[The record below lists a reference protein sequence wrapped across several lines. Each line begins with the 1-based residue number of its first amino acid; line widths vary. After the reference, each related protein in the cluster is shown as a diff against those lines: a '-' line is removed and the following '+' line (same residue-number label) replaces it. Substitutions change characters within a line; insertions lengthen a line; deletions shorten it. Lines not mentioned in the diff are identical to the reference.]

1 MKRKLK
7 SVLALLLALSMAL
20 SLLCGAV
27 WAAESD
33 ESSTPDASVQT
44 VEEVEAPAPEKEAE
58 QSAPSEVPEE
68 EKAPEEEDSEK
79 GNAPAE
85 EESPAKESSPALENQ
100 EDPEDGPKAPTYSP
114 TNLTVDPQSVG
125 TITVSWT
132 WNKPTSTGTDQWLL
146 EGRDTTLNGSWTT
159 VDSGWISNS
168 VYSRASGSGSKW
180 GDLPLISGN
189 EYEFRLCYTDLTY
202 TKRGSAV
209 QTANTTTYYNS
220 AQEKA
225 LLQEKI
231 NKYLTT
237 GLDPSE
243 GEDKVYTAY
252 YDGLGL
258 SPNQTALRYNRPLYQ
273 LDLTFTGSSTAEN
286 GDALLNF
293 HAQCASRV
301 PGDSTVKG
309 LEFRMEGI
317 YFINQNGEEQYQS
330 LAGYDVTEDFSV
342 SLSELGYGC
351 NYIRPKM
358 ICYGYSDYDG
368 VSQYWEEEP
377 FCFGMY
383 PSSAPFSQYSALTT
397 KDTLTLKPCTNYSGT
412 LTYQNALKS
421 FGGNVSESGVK
432 VWYRK
437 KGASGWKEK
446 KFKKIPKISS
456 LKADTVYEWK
466 AQSYLVS
473 QDPTGLSHTL
483 NGPESKVFTVCTAL
497 SAKPQLKSCKV
508 SGAKVKKHTLTRWSE
523 ILQKDVV
530 VDTYYATE
538 FKVTYTFK
546 KPSKNI
552 KGYTSGGVYAPVKN
566 GKVTF
571 TMHINTG
578 KSKKKAKK
586 FTVKLQSCTNTN
598 GPGVEVSGLSPT
610 LKYSGKIK

>member
-68 EKAPEEEDSEK
+68 EKAPEEE
-79 GNAPAE
+79 E
-85 EESPAKESSPALENQ
+85 EEAQLVSQDDA
-100 EDPEDGPKAPTYSP
+100 APTYAPSKVEVSMSDSKIAMIIYHGTRP
-114 TNLTVDPQSVG
+114 MSVKFEQRL
-125 TITVSWT
+125 IVE
-132 WNKPTSTGTDQWLL
+132 GTDVETDSWQECENKNLGNDWQY
-146 EGRDTTLNGSWTT
+146 GYPTTSYTSSDGSWGSLYL
-159 VDSGWISNS
+159 VSGHS
-168 VYSRASGSGSKW
+168 YR
-180 GDLPLISGN
+180 
-189 EYEFRLCYTDLTY
+189 FRVCYTYPDGTRSAY
-202 TKRGSAV
+202 ATSSTIVYGSAK
-209 QTANTTTYYNS
+209 
-220 AQEKA
+220 QEKA

-231 NKYLTT
+231 NKYLT
-237 GLDPSE
+237 E
-243 GEDKVYTAY
+243 GEDKVDTAY

-258 SPNQTALRYNRPLYQ
+258 SPNQTALHYNRPLYQ

-508 SGAKVKKHTLTRWSE
+508 SGAKVKKHPLTRWSE